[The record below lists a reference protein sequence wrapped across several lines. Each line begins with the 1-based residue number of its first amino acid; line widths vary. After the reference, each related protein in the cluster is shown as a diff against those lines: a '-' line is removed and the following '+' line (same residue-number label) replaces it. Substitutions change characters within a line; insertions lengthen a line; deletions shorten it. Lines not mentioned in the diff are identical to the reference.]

1 MMTDKPFVVLLINVG
16 YTLPDPQ
23 PTFEAAL
30 AAAKKAGL
38 EANILRSGL
47 LVATW
52 SPISGLTIIPDSN
65 EEPQVL
71 EHRLKLMKL
80 RNEAILAHLRPEREA
95 ERASYEA
102 KWRRG
107 YRRAHK
113 GKSGK

>member
-1 MMTDKPFVVLLINVG
+1 
-16 YTLPDPQ
+16 
-23 PTFEAAL
+23 
-30 AAAKKAGL
+30 
-38 EANILRSGL
+38 
-47 LVATW
+47 
-52 SPISGLTIIPDSN
+52 
-65 EEPQVL
+65 
-71 EHRLKLMKL
+71 MKL

>member
-1 MMTDKPFVVLLINVG
+1 MTDKPFVVLLINVG

-23 PTFEAAL
+23 PDFESAL

-52 SPISGLTIIPDSN
+52 SPISGLNIIPDSN

-71 EHRLKLMKL
+71 EDKLRKLNKL
-80 RNEAILAHLRPEREA
+80 RNDAILAHLRPEREA
-95 ERASYEA
+95 ERASYL
-102 KWRRG
+102 KR
-107 YRRAHK
+107 K
-113 GKSGK
+113 K